1 MTNVQAQE
9 EAELKELQELQNQ
22 IRRDKFDQIFPQIMR
37 EYDIDMW
44 IHVARASSPNP
55 FSAEELGSTSGVF
68 IFTDRGGD
76 RIERAVLGIRWKQG
90 PAISGRRSNSD
101 HKVVEESGAYDI
113 IGESTFRREMPGS
126 PESQYDLRFKG
137 IGEFVA
143 ERDPRRIAVNYMDEL
158 GPPLDD
164 SEWNDDISHTDYN
177 LLVKALGDTYAGRL
191 VSSEYLIYEYLSRPV
206 PSEIA
211 LHTIIRQGIEKAFER
226 DFDKI
231 VPGVTKIGDL
241 EGNVYIMEPERD
253 RKNDDY
259 VIQRGDLFIID
270 HGLQQGY
277 MNSDW
282 KYGNFYEGSIETGY
296 VLREGEIEPPQK
308 LKEAWADH
316 LKIRKVLED
325 NIKVGRTAG
334 ETYEI
339 LKQKLAEAGI
349 IANDRQ
355 LYYKDLDPKK
365 TQVAIDNH
373 ALGKGVLAPRIGPFG
388 PDWMRDLTIPPNHHF
403 VMEYFTYT
411 ALPHTKMQSK
421 YINLWLH
428 DGAIVTE
435 SGVEYLSPP
444 PTELHLIR

>member
-1 MTNVQAQE
+1 MSIRPVYCVILSLTLLLSFCSSETAESISTDTAMTNVQAQE

-22 IRRDKFDQIFPQIMR
+22 IRRDKFDQILPQIMR

-44 IHVARASSPNP
+44 IHVARASIPNP

-164 SEWNDDISHTDYN
+164 SEWNDGISHTDYN

-241 EGNVYIMEPERD
+241 EGNVYILEPERD

-277 MNSDW
+277 MNSDL

-296 VLREGEIEPPQK
+296 VLRE
-308 LKEAWADH
+308 
-316 LKIRKVLED
+316 
-325 NIKVGRTAG
+325 
-334 ETYEI
+334 
-339 LKQKLAEAGI
+339 
-349 IANDRQ
+349 
-355 LYYKDLDPKK
+355 
-365 TQVAIDNH
+365 
-373 ALGKGVLAPRIGPFG
+373 
-388 PDWMRDLTIPPNHHF
+388 
-403 VMEYFTYT
+403 
-411 ALPHTKMQSK
+411 
-421 YINLWLH
+421 
-428 DGAIVTE
+428 
-435 SGVEYLSPP
+435 
-444 PTELHLIR
+444 